1 MYEARQGRRRSC
13 VTPLLGLTT
22 AFVIALTVGASPA
35 LADLEKPPKP
45 PQNGP
50 CLDGMKPRQM
60 ELAELKLF
68 IANHESSHGLAGDP
82 HVYLDSEGIPTVG
95 IGFNLN
101 RGDAAAQLAGVG
113 ANYNAVRAG
122 QTDLTQLQITRLFE
136 QDVARAIV
144 DARALVPGLDSISTA
159 RQAVV
164 IDMIFNLGRTGLSR
178 FTSMLTALNQGD
190 YATAAKE
197 MQNSAWYDQTGN
209 RARQDVTLMDRG
221 IVCDPLAPQFIPP
234 MPPPVSPDIPG
245 IPATRPGYTPYPGGV
260 ETYQPGWGGS
270 PGGGSAL
277 CSISKIEVY
286 YQESWIGVIF
296 IDC

>member
-1 MYEARQGRRRSC
+1 MYEAKQGGRRSC

-22 AFVIALTVGASPA
+22 AFVIALTVGTSPA
-35 LADLEKPPKP
+35 FADLEKPPKP

-113 ANYNAVRAG
+113 ADYNAVRAG
-122 QTDLTQLQITRLFE
+122 RTDLTRLQITRLFK

-144 DARALVPGLDSISTA
+144 DARALVPGLD
-159 RQAVV
+159 
-164 IDMIFNLGRTGLSR
+164 
-178 FTSMLTALNQGD
+178 
-190 YATAAKE
+190 
-197 MQNSAWYDQTGN
+197 
-209 RARQDVTLMDRG
+209 
-221 IVCDPLAPQFIPP
+221 
-234 MPPPVSPDIPG
+234 
-245 IPATRPGYTPYPGGV
+245 
-260 ETYQPGWGGS
+260 
-270 PGGGSAL
+270 
-277 CSISKIEVY
+277 
-286 YQESWIGVIF
+286 
-296 IDC
+296 